1 MCSSEPLPLIAMAAR
16 DVFTLDDVM
25 NELDADDLFEDESE
39 DDFDGYLDADSDG
52 ERDERDERDMG
63 DERDHAEDVDIGREH
78 VEMDAG
84 DIDDLPEYTLTPGC
98 TASVEGSSPLS
109 YFSLL
114 LTNDM
119 LTRPTSV
126 QTNTLGLMNL
136 VLTLVCDDGRSVFM
150 MSVNCFTS

>member
-39 DDFDGYLDADSDG
+39 DNFDGYLDADSDG
-52 ERDERDERDMG
+52 ERDERDMG

-84 DIDDLPEYTLTPGC
+84 DSDDLPEYTLTPGC
-98 TASVEGSSPLS
+98 TASVEGSSPLT

-114 LTNDM
+114 LTDDI
-119 LTRPTSV
+119 LHH
-126 QTNTLGLMNL
+126 L